1 MANLTITNSTA
12 IGGGNT
18 QQNCGV
24 AYKTMIVTGNSSA
37 TTASFGAGG
46 YRRGQWFDWN
56 IGTNGVPADNFM
68 EFDISRITTA
78 STTTS
83 ATPQPLDQA
92 DAASLTTTTVNS
104 STFGTITANSNLFY
118 VGLNQRASYRWIASP
133 GGELV
138 SPATSSAGFQ
148 LRTRSGGYTGTATGT
163 IHFEEQ

>member
-1 MANLTITNSTA
+1 MAKYSITNGSSSNA
-12 IGGGNT
+12 GT
-18 QQNCGV
+18 QQATAATYVGSLLGL
-24 AYKTMIVTGNSSA
+24 TGANA
-37 TTASFGAGG
+37 AP
-46 YRRGQWFDWN
+46 RRIKIYDVL

-68 EFDISRITTA
+68 EWDISRITAA
-78 STTTS
+78 STATS

-104 STFGTITANSNLFY
+104 STFGTITANSNVFY
-118 VGLNQRASYRWIASP
+118 VGVNQRASYRWVAAP

-163 IHFEEQ
+163 LHFEEQ

>member
-1 MANLTITNSTA
+1 MGKYAITNGSSSNA
-12 IGGGNT
+12 GT
-18 QQNCGV
+18 QQ
-24 AYKTMIVTGNSSA
+24 ATA
-37 TTASFGAGG
+37 TTYVGALIGLTG
-46 YRRGQWFDWN
+46 ANSAPRRIKIYDVL